1 MIEHDSY
8 WRKDLIKFGER
19 LEKRYRQRKWSERT
33 LYNIEKEVFLSF
45 YIIRKLIERESMEGG
60 VVDSQIIHAQHIITM
75 YPIVTGVTLSR
86 DPKMFA
92 HNYLF
97 REQSVKLNLK
107 KLCDQFIH
115 SYIFSPFAPVRRD
128 MLGIF
133 FASDRQSKTGLYYI
147 TLIKVIEIII
157 SAGRNRPIKLKLGR
171 KSGAFKV
178 NLGKLVVT

>member
-1 MIEHDSY
+1 
-8 WRKDLIKFGER
+8 
-19 LEKRYRQRKWSERT
+19 
-33 LYNIEKEVFLSF
+33 
-45 YIIRKLIERESMEGG
+45 
-60 VVDSQIIHAQHIITM
+60 
-75 YPIVTGVTLSR
+75 
-86 DPKMFA
+86 
-92 HNYLF
+92 
-97 REQSVKLNLK
+97 
-107 KLCDQFIH
+107 
-115 SYIFSPFAPVRRD
+115 